1 MRMIQGRDKNK
12 EVFNLDSMKVKVS
25 NILKYN
31 LENGTYVR
39 SFSVP
44 VYQRSPGHRTQ
55 P

>member
-1 MRMIQGRDKNK
+1 MRMIQGGDKNK

-25 NILKYN
+25 DVLKYN

-44 VYQRSPGHRTQ
+44 VSQGSPGHRTQ